1 MMEHHQRKTTKVQ
14 LSKSRNYIFGNLV
27 KKEKKCFEV
36 TNRENQT
43 GKYKR
48 FPPPKFAQTEKND
61 YCKKTKQKKNVKLKC
76 RKDMLSIL
84 SQANLNF
91 HLKVLETTYIVF

>member
-48 FPPPKFAQTEKND
+48 FPPPKFA
-61 YCKKTKQKKNVKLKC
+61 
-76 RKDMLSIL
+76 
-84 SQANLNF
+84 
-91 HLKVLETTYIVF
+91 